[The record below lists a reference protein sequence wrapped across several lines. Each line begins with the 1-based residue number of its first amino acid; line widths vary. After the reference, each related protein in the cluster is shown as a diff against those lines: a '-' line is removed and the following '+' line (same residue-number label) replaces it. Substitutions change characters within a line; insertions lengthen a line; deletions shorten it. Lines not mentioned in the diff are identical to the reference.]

1 MTVGLLERESTGGA
15 TARVGF
21 EYQDAYVLQ
30 SLPRWLAQSAFSHVV
45 SEAVGDVE
53 VCYFGPDA
61 AVRRMMLEAKDYAL
75 TAPAFW
81 EEVQRF
87 KNAHSTSPLEFVRF
101 GLVCRDYNT
110 KTSPFIE
117 KLARLRGVGS
127 SYQSNSVILEQDR
140 KDVIE
145 WARTYGHPVELAE
158 FALQHVDFVT
168 YAAGSADA
176 AFPGEL
182 EQHLPSID
190 LSGKESARLRDLFKR
205 HIARSSSSPVQR
217 KELEADICSVLDE
230 RGDAWLSTPTRVQ
243 LGGGAS
249 FELLSLDVETFNG
262 PERGKKS
269 PEEWSTLSRAAAAA
283 ASFIKTSTG
292 RGGVLLDGK
301 QRMSTA
307 CLLGHAF
314 TAAGGFTLR
323 VEHNGNVFRT
333 DLHEKAAGTFFSEVR
348 RPGDSLG
355 GQGVA
360 CLGFPSPVGS
370 DASLA
375 RGGGLAGLPMLS
387 LESGRAVGSQEEM
400 NLAVA
405 EAKAALMSFRAAN
418 RLELLHLFVKAPSAF
433 AMLLGHRLNGICKV
447 QLYDWVNGQY
457 CATAI
462 LDAA

>member
-1 MTVGLLERESTGGA
+1 MTVGLLEKESTGGA

-30 SLPRWLAQSAFSHVV
+30 SLPRWLAQGAFSHVV

-53 VCYFGPDA
+53 VCYFGSDGGIRH
-61 AVRRMMLEAKDYAL
+61 VMLEAKDYAL

-81 EEVQRF
+81 DEVQRF
-87 KNAHSTSPLEFVRF
+87 KNAHTASPLEFVRF

-110 KTSPFIE
+110 KTSPYVE

-140 KDVIE
+140 ADVIE
-145 WARTYGHPVELAE
+145 WARTFGHPVDLAE
-158 FALQHVDFVT
+158 FALRHVDFVT

-190 LSGKESARLRDLFKR
+190 LGGKQAARLRELFKR
-205 HIARSSSSPVQR
+205 HIARSSSGPVQR
-217 KELEADICSVLDE
+217 KELEADICAVLDD
-230 RGDAWLSTPTRVQ
+230 RSDAWLSSPTRVQ

-249 FELLSLDVETFNG
+249 FEVLSLDVDGFNG

-269 PEEWSTLSRAAAAA
+269 PEDWGTLSRAAASVAT
-283 ASFIKTSTG
+283 FIRTSTA
-292 RGGVLLDGK
+292 RRGVLLYGK
-301 QRMSTA
+301 QRMSAA

-333 DLHEKAAGTFFSEVR
+333 DVHDKAGGPFFSEVR
-348 RPGDSLG
+348 TSGEGQG

-360 CLGFPSPVGS
+360 CLGFPAPVGS
-370 DASLA
+370 DVLLA
-375 RGGGLAGLPMLS
+375 QGGGLAGLPALS
-387 LESGRAVGSQEEM
+387 LESDRAVSSQEEM

-405 EAKAALMSFRAAN
+405 EAKAALMRFRAEN
-418 RLELLHLFVKAPSAF
+418 RLEQLHLFIKASSAF

-447 QLYDWVNGQY
+447 QLYDWVDGTY
-457 CATAI
+457 SSTAI
-462 LDAA
+462 LEA